1 MRLVLFTLDVWKLLL
16 TGKASTQV
24 PTVAGVGIH
33 KDVTQFEAPA
43 GAALIYDSR

>member
-1 MRLVLFTLDVWKLLL
+1 MGATTNWGV
-16 TGKASTQV
+16 STQA
-24 PTVAGVGIH
+24 PTVAGVGIY